1 MLPSAT
7 LAFGVRFPNGIEL
20 GMGPNVQYLGVDKE
34 DKAGLQT
41 ALTIAFGKTFSY
53 GLVNLPV
60 NLAFTTNP
68 DGNRLSL
75 VFGYAL
81 KKKTTRRIN

>member
-1 MLPSAT
+1 
-7 LAFGVRFPNGIEL
+7 
-20 GMGPNVQYLGVDKE
+20 MGPNVQYLGVDKE